1 VPEKEQTKLI
11 RERKKLL
18 KEREKSKKLKGAK

>member
-1 VPEKEQTKLI
+1 VLALPEKERAKAI

-18 KEREKSKKLKGAK
+18 ADRAKSRKK